1 MTVFQQEH
9 YLENF
14 VQATFDALPGEKLS
28 GLGHRAALSLG
39 IILSSLSLTLSIT
52 LNPMQ
57 ISSFNA
63 GSTLVVS
70 GDGRYLT
77 KPSVAT
83 IVRMAAAN
91 GVGKVRQ
98 HAFASQH

>member
-28 GLGHRAALSLG
+28 GLGHRAAWGLG
-39 IILSSLSLTLSIT
+39 VKLSSLPLTVFIT
-52 LNPMQ
+52 LNPMRT
-57 ISSFNA
+57 SEFYA

-98 HAFASQH
+98 HICGPQH

>member
-1 MTVFQQEH
+1 MT
-9 YLENF
+9 
-14 VQATFDALPGEKLS
+14 
-28 GLGHRAALSLG
+28 
-39 IILSSLSLTLSIT
+39 
-52 LNPMQ
+52 
-57 ISSFNA
+57 

-91 GVGKVRQ
+91 GVGKVRCC
-98 HAFASQH
+98 AVLCCMAKL